1 LRKGTLAVGSFYTA
15 IGVICGAFGAHY
27 LKERL
32 PEAALESWKTA
43 SQYQL
48 ILSIGLII
56 MGMFFSSQSNL
67 KDKIAVWMLGTGILF
82 FSGSI
87 YLLTLFHWKFLG
99 PVTPLGGLL
108 IISSW
113 ILFGISRIISSKENS
128 TNN

>member
-43 SQYQL
+43 AQYQL

-67 KDKIAVWMLGTGILF
+67 KDKIAIWMLGTGILF

>member
-48 ILSIGLII
+48 ILSLGLII
-56 MGMFFSSQSNL
+56 MGMFFSSQFNL